1 MDIQDSLPLI
11 LAVEGREWILNETG
25 IEPEELQKIY
35 AGPTSCYVR
44 QNNTN
49 EENANVFT
57 AGTIIGFLSSED
69 YSQLREIQA
78 KVDFS
83 LEFIVQ
89 TPKSSFMASPI
100 LIVNRA
106 KHKKPRKKYLK
117 PEFKD
122 KQAYPITEKQFS
134 KQKHPISNLAFAA
147 KRNLESFFQ
156 KNDNKVG
163 IYCIYSND
171 FATYIGQAR
180 NIGKRLR
187 QHVRAL
193 NKGKHHNNGLQ
204 HAWDTKGASKFT
216 FFVIQ
221 ECDEDELDELERLYI
236 EKYRTF
242 DFGYNSTPDGQG
254 YVLNEVSLEP
264 LNSGVPDCSND
275 TENEA
280 DELLPNF
287 FKDVVESSTEYDE
300 RRASVISSAEAEDP
314 EAIDKGYTAK
324 NIELNNNTSNFN
336 GTALES
342 THANFIDDNDEPE
355 FSSFI
360 SYNPQNSTKEVIAEK
375 ARPLNFEKTL
385 SKGKKTAQNNFINV
399 NLSKK
404 TEEKC
409 SVTKERLDALLIDL
423 ERYIA
428 PSGRKF
434 LSSIREL
441 PLVKKLKVDGLIMS
455 KALRGVSE
463 FAERLDR
470 SAVHL
475 SKNEK
480 QDFEARLLKIKQVLN
495 I

>member
-11 LAVEGREWILNETG
+11 LAVEGREWILNKTG

-35 AGPTSCYVR
+35 KGPTNCYVR

-57 AGTIIGFLSSED
+57 SGNLIGFLSPDD
-69 YSQLREIQA
+69 YSELREIQA
-78 KVDFS
+78 KVDFP

-89 TPKSSFMASPI
+89 TPKWSFMASPI
-100 LIVNRA
+100 LIVDRA
-106 KHKKPRKKYLK
+106 KQKKSRKKYSR

-122 KQAYPITEKQFS
+122 KKAYPITEKQFS

-254 YVLNEVSLEP
+254 YVLSEGSLEP

-280 DELLPNF
+280 DELLQNF
-287 FKDVVESSTEYDE
+287 LKDLVELSTKY
-300 RRASVISSAEAEDP
+300 
-314 EAIDKGYTAK
+314 
-324 NIELNNNTSNFN
+324 
-336 GTALES
+336 
-342 THANFIDDNDEPE
+342 DEPE
-355 FSSFI
+355 FSPSI
-360 SYNPQNSTKEVIAEK
+360 SYNLQNSTREVIAEK
-375 ARPLNFEKTL
+375 ARPLNFEKTQ
-385 SKGKKTAQNNFINV
+385 SKGKKTSQNNFINV

-404 TEEKC
+404 PEEKC

-434 LSSIREL
+434 LSSIREF
-441 PLVKKLKVDGLIMS
+441 PLVKRLKVDGLIMS
-455 KALRGVSE
+455 KALRGVAE

>member
-49 EENANVFT
+49 EENANIFT

-106 KHKKPRKKYLK
+106 KHKKPRKKYSK

-204 HAWDTKGASKFT
+204 HAWGTKGASKFT

-221 ECDEDELDELERLYI
+221 ECDEDELDELELLYI

-254 YVLNEVSLEP
+254 YVLSEGSLEP
-264 LNSGVPDCSND
+264 LNSGIPDCSND

-280 DELLPNF
+280 DELLQNF
-287 FKDVVESSTEYDE
+287 SEDLVEVSTEYEE
-300 RRASVISSAEAEDP
+300 RGASVISSAEAEDP

-324 NIELNNNTSNFN
+324 NIELNNNNNSFK

-342 THANFIDDNDEPE
+342 THTKFIDDNEEPE
-355 FSSFI
+355 FSSSS
-360 SYNPQNSTKEVIAEK
+360 SYNSQDSTKEVLAEK
-375 ARPLNFEKTL
+375 ARPLNLEKTR

-409 SVTKERLDALLIDL
+409 SATKERLDALLIDL

>member
-11 LAVEGREWILNETG
+11 LAVEGREWILNKTG

-35 AGPTSCYVR
+35 KGPTNCYVR

-49 EENANVFT
+49 EENANVLT
-57 AGTIIGFLSSED
+57 SGNLIGFLSSDD
-69 YSQLREIQA
+69 YSELREIQA

-83 LEFIVQ
+83 LEFIVR
-89 TPKSSFMASPI
+89 TPKWSFMASPI

-106 KHKKPRKKYLK
+106 KHKKPRKKYSK

-122 KQAYPITEKQFS
+122 KKAYPITEKQFS

-193 NKGKHHNNGLQ
+193 NKGNHHNNGLQ

-254 YVLNEVSLEP
+254 YVLSEGSLEP
-264 LNSGVPDCSND
+264 LNLGVTDCSND

-280 DELLPNF
+280 DELLQNF
-287 FKDVVESSTEYDE
+287 SEDLVEVSTEYEE
-300 RRASVISSAEAEDP
+300 RGASVISSAEAEDP

-324 NIELNNNTSNFN
+324 NIGLNDNNNSFN
-336 GTALES
+336 GTALEF
-342 THANFIDDNDEPE
+342 THTNFIDGNDEPE
-355 FSSFI
+355 VSSSS

-375 ARPLNFEKTL
+375 ARPLNFEKTQ
-385 SKGKKTAQNNFINV
+385 SKGKKTSQNNFTHE

-404 TEEKC
+404 PEEKC
-409 SVTKERLDALLIDL
+409 SVTKERLDELLIAL
-423 ERYIA
+423 ERYTA

-434 LSSIREL
+434 LCSIREL
-441 PLVKKLKVDGLIMS
+441 SLVKRLKVDGLIMS
-455 KALRGVSE
+455 KARRGVAE

-480 QDFEARLLKIKQVLN
+480 QDFEARLFKIKQVLN